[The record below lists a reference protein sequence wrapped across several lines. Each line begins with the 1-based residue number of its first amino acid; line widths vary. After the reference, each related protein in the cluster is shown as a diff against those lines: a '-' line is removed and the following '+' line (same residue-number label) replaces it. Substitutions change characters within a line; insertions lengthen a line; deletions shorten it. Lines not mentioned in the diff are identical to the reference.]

1 MVMTEPVPASNI
13 HWDRLKLSARPLLG
27 RSDILVV
34 AQMKVQG
41 PKGSDEYRINFE
53 LNRHHG
59 LVSYDTE
66 MMVSAPGEDGLRWRY
81 SGRRDLVVAVKDH
94 FLKTQ
99 LYAHTAGQLGW
110 IINPSVEL
118 VDAPLEP

>member
-1 MVMTEPVPASNI
+1 MTEPVTASNI
-13 HWDRLKLSARPLLG
+13 QWDSLKLSARPLLG

-34 AQMKVQG
+34 AQVKVQG
-41 PKGSDEYRINFE
+41 QKRSDEYRINFE

-94 FLKTQ
+94 FLRTQ